1 MEAPTSEPSLT
12 TGSRLKARLEAH
24 FQAYQQGGLQALDE
38 AARQELAFLLI
49 HEARRGSF
57 SLDHP
62 SDEALVAAFIDHF
75 QAQHQYAEV
84 QDVKIVLDYSRD
96 LRAQARELAAAGHV
110 VAPIILYAT
119 WVEHWLNG
127 ILLTRS
133 LARKVA
139 SEQAQNL
146 LREASARA
154 KYSWVWTLLEL
165 PPLSREDLLRL
176 QRLSD
181 TRNQY
186 VHYKWPFQ
194 PPEAVEVPD
203 ARLQA
208 ILEEAEPLCRRLVD
222 YDLDHISSPALPVA
236 ERVFGIALRDFL
248 RQQ

>member
-1 MEAPTSEPSLT
+1 MT
-12 TGSRLKARLEAH
+12 TGSRSQAPHEAH
-24 FQAYQQGGLQALDE
+24 FQAYQAGGLGALDQ
-38 AARQELAFLLI
+38 AAREELGFLLI

-62 SDEALVAAFIDHF
+62 SDEALVAAFISHF
-75 QAQHQYAEV
+75 RAQYV
-84 QDVKIVLDYSRD
+84 DGQDVKIVLGYSRD
-96 LRAQARELAAAGHV
+96 LRAQARELTAAGHLV
-110 VAPIILYAT
+110 SPIILYAT

-127 ILLTRS
+127 ILLTRA
-133 LARKVA
+133 LARKVPY
-139 SEQAQNL
+139 EQAQGL

-154 KYSWVWTLLEL
+154 KYSWVWTLLDL
-165 PPLSREDLLRL
+165 PPLSLEDLLSL

-186 VHYKWPFQ
+186 VQYKWPFQ
-194 PPEAVEVPD
+194 PPEAVQIPD
-203 ARLQA
+203 ARLRT

>member
-1 MEAPTSEPSLT
+1 MT
-12 TGSRLKARLEAH
+12 TGSRSQAPHEAH
-24 FQAYQQGGLQALDE
+24 FQAYQAGGLGALDQ
-38 AARQELAFLLI
+38 AAREELGFLLI

-62 SDEALVAAFIDHF
+62 SDEALVAAFISHF
-75 QAQHQYAEV
+75 RAQYV
-84 QDVKIVLDYSRD
+84 DGQDVKIVLGYSRD
-96 LRAQARELAAAGHV
+96 LRAQARELTAAGHLV
-110 VAPIILYAT
+110 SPIILYAT

-127 ILLTRS
+127 ILLTRA
-133 LARKVA
+133 LARKVPY
-139 SEQAQNL
+139 EQAQGL

-154 KYSWVWTLLEL
+154 KYSWVWTLLDL
-165 PPLSREDLLRL
+165 PPLSLEDLLSL

-186 VHYKWPFQ
+186 VQYKWPFQ
-194 PPEAVEVPD
+194 PPEGVEIPD
-203 ARLQA
+203 ARLRA

-248 RQQ
+248 REQ

>member
-1 MEAPTSEPSLT
+1 MT
-12 TGSRLKARLEAH
+12 TGSRLKARYEAH
-24 FQAYQQGGLQALDE
+24 FQAYQQGGLGALDE
-38 AARQELAFLLI
+38 AAREELGFLLI

-62 SDEALVAAFIDHF
+62 SDEALVAAFISHLRS
-75 QAQHQYAEV
+75 QYQYGDA

-96 LRAQARELAAAGHV
+96 LRAQARELTAAGQV
-110 VAPIILYAT
+110 VSPIILYAT

-133 LARKVA
+133 LARKVPYA
-139 SEQAQNL
+139 QAQSL

-154 KYSWVWTLLEL
+154 KYSWIWTLLEL
-165 PPLSREDLLRL
+165 PPLSLEDLLRL

-194 PPEAVEVPD
+194 PPEAVETPD

-248 RQQ
+248 REQ

>member
-1 MEAPTSEPSLT
+1 
-12 TGSRLKARLEAH
+12 
-24 FQAYQQGGLQALDE
+24 LDE
-38 AARQELAFLLI
+38 AARQELGFLLI
-49 HEARRGSF
+49 HEARKGSF

-62 SDEALVAAFIDHF
+62 SDDALVAAFISHF
-75 QAQHQYAEV
+75 RARYADP
-84 QDVKIVLDYSRD
+84 QDVKIVLGYSSD
-96 LRAQARELAAAGHV
+96 LRAQARELTAAGHLV
-110 VAPIILYAT
+110 SPIILYAT

-127 ILLTRS
+127 ILLTRA

-139 SEQAQNL
+139 YEHAQSL

-154 KYSWVWTLLEL
+154 KYSWVWALLDL
-165 PPLSREDLLRL
+165 PPLGLEDLLRL

-194 PPEAVEVPD
+194 PPEAVEIPD
-203 ARLQA
+203 ARLRA

-222 YDLDHISSPALPVA
+222 YDLDHISSPALAVA

>member
-1 MEAPTSEPSLT
+1 M
-12 TGSRLKARLEAH
+12 
-24 FQAYQQGGLQALDE
+24 DE
-38 AARQELAFLLI
+38 AARQELGFLLI
-49 HEARRGSF
+49 HEARKGSF

-62 SDEALVAAFIDHF
+62 SDDALVAAFISHF
-75 QAQHQYAEV
+75 RARYADP
-84 QDVKIVLDYSRD
+84 QDVKIVLGYSSD
-96 LRAQARELAAAGHV
+96 LRAQARELTAAGHLV
-110 VAPIILYAT
+110 SPIILYAT

-127 ILLTRS
+127 ILLTRA

-139 SEQAQNL
+139 YEHAQSL

-154 KYSWVWTLLEL
+154 KYSWVWALLDL
-165 PPLSREDLLRL
+165 PPLGLEDLLRL

-194 PPEAVEVPD
+194 PPEAVEIPD
-203 ARLQA
+203 ARLRA

-222 YDLDHISSPALPVA
+222 YDLDHISSPALAVA

>member
-1 MEAPTSEPSLT
+1 
-12 TGSRLKARLEAH
+12 
-24 FQAYQQGGLQALDE
+24 LDE
-38 AARQELAFLLI
+38 EARQELGFLLI

-62 SDEALVAAFIDHF
+62 SDEALVAALIGHF
-75 QAQHQYAEV
+75 RAQHRYA
-84 QDVKIVLDYSRD
+84 DGADGKIVLDYSRD
-96 LRAQARELAAAGHV
+96 LRAQARELAAAGQL

-127 ILLTRS
+127 VLLTRS
-133 LARKVA
+133 LARKVPY
-139 SEQAQNL
+139 EQAQGL

-154 KYSWVWTLLEL
+154 KYSWVWTLLDL

-186 VHYKWPFQ
+186 VHHRWPFQ
-194 PPEAVEVPD
+194 PTEAVEMSDP
-203 ARLQA
+203 RLHA
-208 ILEEAEPLCRRLVD
+208 ILAEAEPLCGRLID
-222 YDLDHISSPALPVA
+222 YDLDHLSSPALPVA

-248 RQQ
+248 RHQ

>member
-1 MEAPTSEPSLT
+1 
-12 TGSRLKARLEAH
+12 
-24 FQAYQQGGLQALDE
+24 LDE
-38 AARQELAFLLI
+38 AARQELGFLLI
-49 HEARRGSF
+49 HEARKGSF

-62 SDEALVAAFIDHF
+62 SDDAVVAAFISHF
-75 QAQHQYAEV
+75 RARYADP
-84 QDVKIVLDYSRD
+84 QDVKIVLGYSSD
-96 LRAQARELAAAGHV
+96 LRAQARELTAAGHLV
-110 VAPIILYAT
+110 SPIILYAT

-127 ILLTRS
+127 ILLTRA
-133 LARKVA
+133 LARKVPY
-139 SEQAQNL
+139 EHAQSL

-154 KYSWVWTLLEL
+154 KYSWVWALLDL
-165 PPLSREDLLRL
+165 PPLGLEDLLRL

-194 PPEAVEVPD
+194 PPEAVEIPD
-203 ARLQA
+203 ARLRA

-222 YDLDHISSPALPVA
+222 YDLDHISSPALAVA

>member
-1 MEAPTSEPSLT
+1 MT
-12 TGSRLKARLEAH
+12 TGSRSQAPHEAH
-24 FQAYQQGGLQALDE
+24 FQAYQAGGLGALDQ
-38 AARQELAFLLI
+38 AAREELGFLLI

-62 SDEALVAAFIDHF
+62 SDEALVAAFISHF
-75 QAQHQYAEV
+75 RAQYVEG
-84 QDVKIVLDYSRD
+84 QDVKVVLGYSRD
-96 LRAQARELAAAGHV
+96 LRAQARELTAAGHLV
-110 VAPIILYAT
+110 SPIILYAT

-127 ILLTRS
+127 ILLTRA
-133 LARKVA
+133 LARKVPY
-139 SEQAQNL
+139 EQAQGL

-154 KYSWVWTLLEL
+154 KYSWVWTLLDL
-165 PPLSREDLLRL
+165 PPLSLEDLLSL

-186 VHYKWPFQ
+186 VQYKWPFQ
-194 PPEAVEVPD
+194 PPEGVEIPD
-203 ARLQA
+203 ARLRA

-248 RQQ
+248 REQ

>member
-1 MEAPTSEPSLT
+1 MTP
-12 TGSRLKARLEAH
+12 GSRIKAGLEAH
-24 FQAYQQGGLQALDE
+24 FEAYQQGGLQALDE
-38 AARQELAFLLI
+38 EARQDLAFLLI

-62 SDEALVAAFIDHF
+62 SDEALVAALISHF
-75 QAQHQYAEV
+75 RARHQYA
-84 QDVKIVLDYSRD
+84 DAADGKIVLDYSRD
-96 LRAQARELAAAGHV
+96 LRAQARELAAAGQL

-127 ILLTRS
+127 VLLTR
-133 LARKVA
+133 LLTRKVPY
-139 SEQAQNL
+139 EQAQGL

-154 KYSWVWTLLEL
+154 KYSWVWTLLDL

-186 VHYKWPFQ
+186 VHHKWPFQ
-194 PPEAVEVPD
+194 PTEAVEKSD
-203 ARLQA
+203 ARLHA
-208 ILEEAEPLCRRLVD
+208 ILEEAEPLCGRLID

>member
-1 MEAPTSEPSLT
+1 MT
-12 TGSRLKARLEAH
+12 TGSRSQAPHEAH
-24 FQAYQQGGLQALDE
+24 FQAYQAGGLGALDQP
-38 AARQELAFLLI
+38 AREELGFLLI

-62 SDEALVAAFIDHF
+62 SDEALVAAFISHF
-75 QAQHQYAEV
+75 RAQYV
-84 QDVKIVLDYSRD
+84 DGQDVKIVLGYSRD
-96 LRAQARELAAAGHV
+96 LRAQARELTAAGHLV
-110 VAPIILYAT
+110 SPIILYAT

-127 ILLTRS
+127 ILLTRA
-133 LARKVA
+133 LARKVPY
-139 SEQAQNL
+139 EQAQGL

-154 KYSWVWTLLEL
+154 KYSWVWTLLDL
-165 PPLSREDLLRL
+165 PPLSLEDLLSL

-186 VHYKWPFQ
+186 VQYKWPFQ
-194 PPEAVEVPD
+194 PPEGVEIPD
-203 ARLQA
+203 ARLRA

-248 RQQ
+248 REQ

>member
-1 MEAPTSEPSLT
+1 LT
-12 TGSRLKARLEAH
+12 TESRITAGLEAH
-24 FQAYQQGGLQALDE
+24 FQAYQQGGLQALDD
-38 AARQELAFLLI
+38 AARQELAVVLI

-62 SDEALVAAFIDHF
+62 SDDALVAAFMGHF
-75 QAQHQYAEV
+75 RAQHQYADAEE
-84 QDVKIVLDYSRD
+84 VKIVLDYSRD
-96 LRAQARELAAAGHV
+96 LRAQARELTAAGQLV
-110 VAPIILYAT
+110 SPIILYAT

-133 LARKVA
+133 LARKVPY
-139 SEQAQNL
+139 EQAQSL

-154 KYSWVWTLLEL
+154 KYSWIWTLLDL
-165 PPLSREDLLRL
+165 PPLSREDVLRL

-194 PPEAVEVPD
+194 PREAVEMPD

-208 ILEEAEPLCRRLVD
+208 ILEEAEPLCGRLVD